1 MLCNS
6 IRGRR
11 NFYVVWLSKFD
22 DFGFLGELR
31 LETRTLFIQLH
42 QLNQQCVIRIGYYS
56 IYSKIY
62 I

>member
-11 NFYVVWLSKFD
+11 NFYVVWISKFD

-42 QLNQQCVIRIGYYS
+42 QLNQQTMCNTNRILF
-56 IYSKIY
+56 Y